1 MSTKL
6 QLSISFAANP
16 RTWPLIDGRVK
27 VEGVDL
33 VITPSHPSEIFWRQ
47 LKFGDFD
54 ISEMSMS
61 SLMMAL
67 AHGDDRF
74 VGIPVFTTHR
84 FFHTS
89 MLVRRDAGIATPAD
103 LKGKRVGVPEYQQTA
118 ALWTRG
124 ALQHEWGVTAQDME
138 WWMERPPS
146 HSHGGATGFAP
157 PPGVT
162 IHQVPVET
170 NLGAMVVEGKLDAVV
185 HYIVND
191 NLVDRSRIDLWNHPA
206 ARRLFPDSVAEGIR
220 YYKKTGLYPI
230 NHGMV
235 IKRTLAEK
243 HPWVILNLMTA
254 FERANAIADRERMDH
269 VADHL
274 ATGLIA
280 ADAKDAL
287 ARPVLRHGIKAN
299 RAILETCADYS
310 LEQGLTPRRM
320 KFEEIFAP
328 STMAQ

>member
-1 MSTKL
+1 MTKARTARRSWRWRSIHISAGSRTGSNISSRSTTVSAASTACCTGTARRSSTGTRGSPARISASRRNKGRMSSRL

-16 RTWPLIDGRVK
+16 RTWPLIDGAVT
-27 VEGVDL
+27 VDGVDL

-89 MLVRRDAGIATPAD
+89 MLVRRDAGIETPAD

-138 WWMERPPS
+138 WWMERPAS
-146 HSHGGATGFAP
+146 HSHGGATGFKP

-162 IHQVPVET
+162 VHPVPVET
-170 NLGAMVVEGKLDAVV
+170 NLGNMVVEGELDAVV

-191 NLVDRSRIDLWNHPA
+191 NLVDRSKIDLFNHPA
-206 ARRLFPDSVAEGIR
+206 AKRMFADPIAEGIR
-220 YYKKTGLYPI
+220 YYG
-230 NHGMV
+230 
-235 IKRTLAEK
+235 R
-243 HPWVILNLMTA
+243 
-254 FERANAIADRERMDH
+254 
-269 VADHL
+269 
-274 ATGLIA
+274 
-280 ADAKDAL
+280 
-287 ARPVLRHGIKAN
+287 
-299 RAILETCADYS
+299 
-310 LEQGLTPRRM
+310 
-320 KFEEIFAP
+320 
-328 STMAQ
+328 